1 MASRCIPGPNDGIA
15 TMVIVSKYRL
25 ECKEDFFVV
34 SENSEEK
41 AICSLCG
48 GTLRRRDTRRRV
60 YKEAGG
66 KKSWFLINRLKCTNK
81 ECGRLHNEL
90 PDCIVPYKH
99 YGSEII
105 EDVLDEVVGPDD
117 LETEDYPC
125 EGTMKHWKWWF
136 IHNRENIEGQM
147 KSKRNHL
154 LDLGDGFLKSKESL
168 LDEIRKRI
176 SPGWLSAVVYYIY
189 NSGCRIEPNPEAKD
203 MHLLLCADKVES
215 V

>member
-1 MASRCIPGPNDGIA
+1 MASRCVPGPNDGI
-15 TMVIVSKYRL
+15 TTVVIVSKYRL

-41 AICSLCG
+41 AICSFCG

-81 ECGRLHNEL
+81 ECGKLHNEL

-117 LETEDYPC
+117 LETENYPC
-125 EGTMKHWKWWF
+125 EGIMKHW
-136 IHNRENIEGQM
+136 NRKVSSEGGSVHSGGAG
-147 KSKRNHL
+147 SKGTFRRGTEPEMEVF
-154 LDLGDGFLKSKESL
+154 LGGRLPK
-168 LDEIRKRI
+168 
-176 SPGWLSAVVYYIY
+176 GSA
-189 NSGCRIEPNPEAKD
+189 
-203 MHLLLCADKVES
+203 
-215 V
+215 